1 MKKIA
6 LRVISPLLVL
16 LLISTA
22 ITSCSKDNDSEP
34 GPGGFVPKNMAG
46 KWLHGNFAMANF
58 WGYDGSYQGNPFE
71 QSVAF
76 DFKSSGHFE
85 MYYIGV
91 ANDYGCR
98 TESLSSF
105 KGKVDFDE
113 AAKTFTITPSEGT
126 YRGFYSCASNRN
138 FNRKATSEELKKQQK
153 TFKYSFTED
162 GKWLMIE
169 GSSFKTTTW

>member
-1 MKKIA
+1 MKKMIW
-6 LRVISPLLVL
+6 PLLALFVL
-16 LLISTA
+16 SICSIS
-22 ITSCSKDNDSEP
+22 CKKESEP
-34 GPGGFVPKNMAG
+34 GPGGFVPGDLAG

-76 DFKSSGHFE
+76 NFMTSGHFE
-85 MYYIGV
+85 MFYIGV

-98 TESLSSF
+98 TESLTYL

-113 AAKTFTITPSEGT
+113 AASTFTITPAEGT

-138 FNRKATSEELKKQQK
+138 FNRKATQEELKQQQK
-153 TFKYSFTED
+153 TYSYQFTED
-162 GKWLMIE
+162 GRWLMIG
-169 GSSFKTTTW
+169 GSSFKTTSW